1 MAALELTRHRGWSY
15 AVGWHQE
22 QRAYQARA
30 WKPRPQP
37 KRTRQGV
44 LLVLH
49 SLSATGDTLD
59 QAAELC
65 AACVVRRESGVEHE
79 DYLSDCER
87 RFVETVAGWKP

>member
-1 MAALELTRHRGWSY
+1 MATLELTRHRGWSY

-22 QRAYQARA
+22 QRAYHARA
-30 WKPRPQP
+30 WKQRPQP
-37 KRTRQGV
+37 KRTKQGV

-87 RFVETVAGWKP
+87 RFVEVVSGWKP